1 MSFRGGRVGEFVALV
16 TVWLPRKL
24 KERKFQ
30 I

>member
-16 TVWLPRKL
+16 AVWLQRKL
-24 KERKFQ
+24 TERKFQ

>member
-24 KERKFQ
+24 KEREFQ

>member
-1 MSFRGGRVGEFVALV
+1 MSFIGGRVGEFVALV

>member
-1 MSFRGGRVGEFVALV
+1 VRFRAASVGEFVALV
-16 TVWLPRKL
+16 TVWWPRKL